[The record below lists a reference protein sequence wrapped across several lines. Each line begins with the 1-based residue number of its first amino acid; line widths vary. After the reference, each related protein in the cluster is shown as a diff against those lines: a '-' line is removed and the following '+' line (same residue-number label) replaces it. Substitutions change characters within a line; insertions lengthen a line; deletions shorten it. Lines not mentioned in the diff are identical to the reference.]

1 VKSVVNMGGQDE
13 QGTGKRGNERAA
25 AQAHG
30 GGQGQAVVHGAFELD
45 EATAGRINR
54 ARGGGRPLD
63 GALQERVS
71 QATGYDMRGVR
82 VHDSPQA
89 DSLSRQLNA
98 QAFTTGQDVF
108 FRQGAYDPG
117 SSSGQELIAHELTHV
132 AQQGAGVVRGGGSGR
147 MTVNAPGDA
156 HERQADAVS
165 KSLAGPTAQVQRQ
178 VEEEEVQAK
187 PLQHQEEEDEVQA
200 KALQRQEEEE
210 EVQAKFVQR
219 QEEEEEVQAKFIQ
232 RQDIPEEEPV
242 PA

>member
-1 VKSVVNMGGQDE
+1 VLNLQRKI
-13 QGTGKRGNERAA
+13 GNRAV
-25 AQAHG
+25 QRLVGPQRSG
-30 GGQGQAVVHGAFELD
+30 GGGAFELD

-54 ARGGGRPLD
+54 ERGGGRPLD

-89 DSLSRQLNA
+89 DNLSRQLNA

-132 AQQGAGVVRGGGSGR
+132 AQQGAGVVRGGGSG
-147 MTVNAPGDA
+147 MTVGAPGDA

-165 KSLAGPTAQVQRQ
+165 KSVTGPAAQVQRQ
-178 VEEEEVQAK
+178 EA
-187 PLQHQEEEDEVQA
+187 P
-200 KALQRQEEEE
+200 EE

-219 QEEEEEVQAKFIQ
+219 QEEEEEVQARFVQRQEEEEDVQAKFVQ
-232 RQDIPEEEPV
+232 RQDAPEEEAV
-242 PA
+242 AA